1 MTKWFLNGN
10 VVEDLIPIT
19 KYRYEVEAQAALR
32 RRCGRENEGGG
43 QKGQDSVGVLEVD
56 HTVGFRSVSDMGDK
70 KTMSSK
76 IEE

>member
-1 MTKWFLNGN
+1 MTKIKWFLNGN
-10 VVEDLIPIT
+10 VVEDLITIT
-19 KYRYEVEAQAALR
+19 KYRYELEAQVWT
-32 RRCGRENEGGG
+32 GKWGEG